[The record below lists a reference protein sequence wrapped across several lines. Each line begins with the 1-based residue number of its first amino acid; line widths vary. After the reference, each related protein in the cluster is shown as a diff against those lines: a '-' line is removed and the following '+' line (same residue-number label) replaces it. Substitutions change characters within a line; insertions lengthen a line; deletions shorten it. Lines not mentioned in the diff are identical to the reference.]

1 VELQLVL
8 VLGEMAFVAMWM
20 MILIAALG
28 SHLKS

>member
-8 VLGEMAFVAMWM
+8 VLGETAFVAMWM
-20 MILIAALG
+20 TILIAALG